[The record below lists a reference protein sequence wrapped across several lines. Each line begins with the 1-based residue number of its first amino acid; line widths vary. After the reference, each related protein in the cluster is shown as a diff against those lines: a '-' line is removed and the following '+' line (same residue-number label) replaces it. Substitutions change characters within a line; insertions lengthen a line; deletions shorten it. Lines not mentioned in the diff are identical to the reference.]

1 MLENKRHDAMQMLG
15 HILNECGCR
24 YNAEQFVK
32 LVEYDDQRYLCYF
45 LFLKVGDEDVS
56 EKMND
61 PYTKRRIVE
70 LIQVITE
77 KNIEGIYFT
86 CGY

>member
-32 LVEYDDQRYLCYF
+32 LVEYDDQL
-45 LFLKVGDEDVS
+45 LKVGDEDVS